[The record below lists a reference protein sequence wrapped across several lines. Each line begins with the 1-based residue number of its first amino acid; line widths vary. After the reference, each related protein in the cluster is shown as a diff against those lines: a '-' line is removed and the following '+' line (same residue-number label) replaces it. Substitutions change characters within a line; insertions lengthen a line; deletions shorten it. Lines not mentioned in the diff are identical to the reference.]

1 MKLSMI
7 LFLVLGGVAALQ
19 PALASEA
26 TVARADQLL
35 AAAKSASG
43 GARWDTVLGLEERG
57 GFAGSGFRGTFSLK
71 VELPQ
76 VLSVQS
82 TDLGGASQ
90 LEGWDGT
97 QAWTRDINKSVRV
110 EDSREARAR
119 GIGRAYRASY
129 AFFWP
134 ERWPAERRY
143 IGERSADGATYDAVE
158 VAPKDSRPFEIW
170 FDRGTHLIER
180 EVDIGGAEPHAQVMT
195 DYREVD
201 GLKLPHAVRDTI
213 GIARFDNML
222 TVESLATARKV
233 DTGTF
238 AVPQALPAG
247 DPFPAGTTTVTVPFR
262 LDNGHIVVDVSV
274 NGTPDQPFL
283 LDSGAVALIDSGH
296 AARLAVR
303 GEGDAALG
311 GAGEGTASMG
321 LALLKTLQIG
331 GLRLDKQVVLTANL
345 AEVSRAGGQ
354 DVAGLFGFEVL
365 QRAVTTIDYARRLVT
380 FTHPDAFVAP
390 TGATIVPLHFDR
402 HMPMIRAT
410 VDGVEGEF
418 QLDTGATSG
427 LTLTRSFAA
436 ENHLVERTRA
446 VRSVVS
452 GQGVDGPTRALLG
465 RADELDIGKLS
476 ISRPIALVS
485 QASRGNG
492 ALTYAAGN
500 IGSGTLRRFTVTL
513 DYGHRV
519 AYFVPNKDF
528 SAPDV
533 FDRSGMR
540 LVGNADGSLKVTAVT
555 VGGAA
560 DKADLKV
567 GDRILAIDGRA
578 PGAVSLSDLRD
589 RFKGSVGT
597 RYMLSVGRDGSEP
610 RDVSLVLA
618 DLLD

>member
-1 MKLSMI
+1 MKLSMT
-7 LFLVLGGVAALQ
+7 FLLVVGGMSVFQ
-19 PALASEA
+19 PALASET

-35 AAAKSASG
+35 AAAKAASG
-43 GARWDTVLGLEERG
+43 GARWDAVVGLEEHG
-57 GFAGSGFRGTFSLK
+57 VFAGSGLRGTFSLK
-71 VELPQ
+71 VELPH
-76 VLSVQS
+76 VLGVQS
-82 TDLGGASQ
+82 TDLGNASQ
-90 LEGWDGT
+90 LEGWNGAR
-97 QAWTRDINKSVRV
+97 AWTLDINKSVRV

-119 GIGRAYRASY
+119 GIGRSYRAAY

-143 IGERSADGATYDAVE
+143 VGERNADGATYDAIE

-170 FDRGTHLIER
+170 FDRDSHLIER
-180 EVDIGGAEPHAQVMT
+180 EVDIGGAEPHSQIMT

-201 GLKLPHAVRDTI
+201 GLRLPYAVRDTI
-213 GIARFDNML
+213 GIARFDNVL
-222 TVESLATARKV
+222 TVGSLVTSREV

-238 AVPQALPAG
+238 AVPQALPTG
-247 DPFPAGTTTVTVPFR
+247 DPFPAGATAVTVPFR

-274 NGTPDQPFL
+274 NGTPAQPFL
-283 LDSGAVALIDSGH
+283 LDSGAVALVDSGH
-296 AARLAVR
+296 AARLAIR
-303 GEGDAALG
+303 SDGDAALG

-331 GLRLDKQVVLTANL
+331 ALRFDRQVVLTANL
-345 AEVSRAGGQ
+345 ADVSRAGGQ

-365 QRAVTTIDYARRLVT
+365 QRAVTTIDYAQRLVT
-380 FTHPDAFVAP
+380 FTRPAAFVAP
-390 TGATIVPLHFDR
+390 TGAAVVPLHFDR

-410 VDGVEGEF
+410 VDGIEGEF

-436 ENHLVERTRA
+436 ENHLIERTHA

-513 DYGHRV
+513 DYGHRA

-528 SAPDV
+528 SVPDV

-540 LVGNADGSLKVTAVT
+540 LVANADGSLKVTAVT
-555 VGGAA
+555 TGGAA
-560 DKADLKV
+560 EKADLEV
-567 GDRILAIDGRA
+567 GDRILAIDGLA
-578 PGAVSLSDLRD
+578 SGAVSLSELRD
-589 RFKGSVGT
+589 RFKGPVGT

-618 DLLD
+618 DLLN